1 MEPYQPDNEFLLRWL
16 DGELSEE
23 ELGRWQG
30 SESHRRWQAV
40 QAALERGAP
49 SPMDK
54 EAALERLRAARAAR
68 ARRRALRQRVLWVSG
83 IAAALAGMALLLWLF
98 RPAPE
103 WETGM
108 AAKQAA
114 TLPDG
119 SEVTLNA
126 DSYLRYEDSW
136 WGPARKVRLEG
147 EAYFSVTKGGA
158 FEVSTA
164 LGDVRVLGTRFNVY
178 AREQR
183 FEVACQ
189 EGKVLVLTDTR
200 RDTLLPGQKL
210 EKTGAAIDTFTTEPT
225 PPSWTEGRSS
235 FRSAPLPEVF
245 REMERQYGIQVQAP
259 DLPGRTFTGRF
270 PHDNLEVALQAVCG
284 AMGLKYQILDGG
296 RVQISE

>member
-16 DGELSEE
+16 DGQLSEE

-49 SPMDK
+49 PPVDK
-54 EAALERLRAARAAR
+54 EAALERLLAARAAR
-68 ARRRALRQRVLWVSG
+68 ARRRTLRRRVLWVGG
-83 IAAALAGMALLLWLF
+83 IAAAIAGLAVLLWLF

-103 WETGM
+103 WETGL
-108 AAKQAA
+108 AAKEAI

-119 SEVTLNA
+119 SEVQLNA
-126 DSYLRYEDSW
+126 DSYLRYEDSR

-178 AREQR
+178 ARGQR

-200 RDTLLPGQKL
+200 RDTLLPGQGLK
-210 EKTGAAIDTFTTEPT
+210 KTETVTDTFTTEPAS
-225 PPSWTEGRSS
+225 PSWTEGQSS

-259 DLPGRTFTGRF
+259 GLPGRTFTGRF

-284 AMGLKYQILDGG
+284 AMGLEYAILDEGK
-296 RVQISE
+296 VQITE